1 MQIDLIIENASVFN
15 SFLKTF
21 ERKNIAI
28 AGEKFY
34 YISAEDLQSLQP
46 KETVDASGQYVI
58 PGLIDIHM
66 HIESSMIPPSLF
78 SGAALSY
85 GVTTVVADAHEIT
98 NVFGLEGMEAFLAED
113 TALDIYYAIPSSVPS
128 TTPEL
133 ETTGGFIGVS
143 EVNSLLDNPRVIAL
157 GEAMNFKGI
166 TSEPDSLIRQI
177 LRETQL
183 KKPFM
188 PLEGHVPRV
197 SGVDLAKFMYAG
209 ITADHTHQSPES
221 IYEKISNGMFLEFQK
236 KSIVP
241 ENMAVL
247 EKHDFYEYTA
257 IITDD
262 IMADDLLDGH
272 LDANVRAAIA
282 AGMPIEQAIYCTTY
296 TPARRMGFQD
306 RGAIVAG
313 FKADFILLDDLATLE
328 INAVYKN
335 GKLVH
340 KKGATIAYPAEKPTF
355 PAHFYDSVRC
365 RKLTADDLRIPVAT
379 MDAFVICNVI
389 QIQQVGTFTEPVQRE
404 IAVKDGYL
412 DWENSGL
419 ALIVVMERYGKN
431 GNIGFGLVENAL
443 TKKGAV
449 ATTWAHDHHNLM
461 VMGTDAADI
470 LTAQQELLSLHGG
483 YIVVQDGTI
492 LGSCPLPIG
501 GILSDV
507 PVQTLGHQLH
517 AVRSAMVSLGY
528 RNGNEIMSFSTL
540 SLPVSPAIKI
550 TDYGMMDVHTHA
562 AIPLIAR
569 KK

>member
-98 NVFGLEGMEAFLAED
+98 NVFGLEGMEAFLEED

-133 ETTGGFIGVS
+133 ETTGGLIGVS
-143 EVNSLLDNPRVIAL
+143 EVSSLLDNPRVIAL

-209 ITADHTHQSPES
+209 ITADHTHQSPAS

-247 EKHDFYEYTA
+247 EKYDFYEYVA

-313 FKADFILLDDLATLE
+313 FKADFILLDDPATLD
-328 INAVYKN
+328 IAAVYKN

-340 KKGATIAYPAEKPTF
+340 TKGAAIAYPAEKPTF

-379 MDAFVICNVI
+379 TDTSVICNVI

-404 IAVKDGYL
+404 IAVKDGFL
-412 DWENSGL
+412 DWESSGL
-419 ALIVVMERYGKN
+419 ALILVMERYGKN

-443 TKKGAV
+443 TQKGAV

-461 VMGTDAADI
+461 VMGTDAADM
-470 LTAQQELLSLHGG
+470 LAAQQELLSLHGG
-483 YIVVQDGTI
+483 YVVVQGGDI